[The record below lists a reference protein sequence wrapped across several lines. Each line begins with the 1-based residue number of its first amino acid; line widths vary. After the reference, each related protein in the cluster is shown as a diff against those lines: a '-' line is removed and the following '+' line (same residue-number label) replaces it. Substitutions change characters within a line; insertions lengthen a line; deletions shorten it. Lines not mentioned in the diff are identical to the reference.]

1 MLPRAAKQKL
11 IIVGIGWIIVAAI
24 EAIAYTVLAFAI
36 VNQWSPSW
44 VLISAIAAIL
54 VTVIVTRAGF
64 LTGVRLAGD
73 LFAELGKSLAR
84 AKLSWFTNEQR
95 AQIKTIAGQEFLGL

>member
-1 MLPRAAKQKL
+1 M
-11 IIVGIGWIIVAAI
+11 
-24 EAIAYTVLAFAI
+24 AFAI

-44 VLISAIAAIL
+44 VLISAIVAIL
-54 VTVIVTRAGF
+54 VTVVVTRAGF
-64 LTGVRLAGD
+64 TGVRLAGD

>member
-1 MLPRAAKQKL
+1 
-11 IIVGIGWIIVAAI
+11 GWIIVAAI

-64 LTGVRLAGD
+64 LTGVRLAGKVIT
-73 LFAELGKSLAR
+73 EKSAVKMIRDVSSFNIRIAR
-84 AKLSWFTNEQR
+84 QK
-95 AQIKTIAGQEFLGL
+95 IGI